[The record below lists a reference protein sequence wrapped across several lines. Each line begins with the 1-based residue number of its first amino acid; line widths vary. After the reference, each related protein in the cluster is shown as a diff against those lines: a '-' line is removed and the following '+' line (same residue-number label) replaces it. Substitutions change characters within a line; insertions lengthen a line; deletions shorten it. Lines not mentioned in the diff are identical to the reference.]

1 MQGTVKG
8 LTSEQLYGLNAPII
22 LGNTY
27 HLGHRPG
34 PEILQQ
40 IGGLHKFMNWNR
52 NILTDSGGFQMVSLL
67 KLAEIT
73 EEGVL
78 FESPHDGSKLLLTP
92 EKSIQIQNIIG
103 ADIMMALDDVVSST
117 ITGPRVEEAMYRT
130 IRWIDRCI
138 KAHQRPHDQNLF
150 GIIQG
155 GLDPRLRDICLE
167 EFNKRD
173 LPGFAIG
180 GLSGGESKDDF
191 WKIVTQCTAKLPQN
205 KPRYLMGVGFPVDL
219 VVCIALGVD
228 MFDCVYPTRTARFGT
243 ALVPSGLMNLKLT
256 NYANDFKPVD
266 ETCQCY
272 TCLHYTRA
280 YLHSISR
287 GDSMCGVLLSY
298 HNIAYQL
305 RLMSQARQSII
316 DAKFPEF
323 VISFMLQ
330 QFPKRDYPAWVLDA
344 LTSVDIHLPK

>member
-1 MQGTVKG
+1 
-8 LTSEQLYGLNAPII
+8 
-22 LGNTY
+22 
-27 HLGHRPG
+27 
-34 PEILQQ
+34 
-40 IGGLHKFMNWNR
+40 
-52 NILTDSGGFQMVSLL
+52 
-67 KLAEIT
+67 
-73 EEGVL
+73 
-78 FESPHDGSKLLLTP
+78 
-92 EKSIQIQNIIG
+92 
-103 ADIMMALDDVVSST
+103 MMALDDVVSST
-117 ITGPRVEEAMYRT
+117 TTGPRVEEAMYRT
-130 IRWIDRCI
+130 LRWIDRCI

-155 GLDPRLRDICLE
+155 GLDPRLRDICLD

-191 WKIVTQCTAKLPQN
+191 WRIVTQCTSKLPQN

-256 NYANDFKPVD
+256 NFANDFRPVD

-280 YLHSISR
+280 YLHTISR
-287 GDSMCGVLLSY
+287 GESLCGVLLSC
-298 HNIAYQL
+298 HNIAYLL

-316 DAKFPEF
+316 NSQFKEF
-323 VISFMLQ
+323 VISFMLL
-330 QFPKRDYPAWVLDA
+330 QFPKRDYPKWVLES
-344 LTSVDIHLPK
+344 LSSVDIILPS